1 MQPSLIRVEADEVTY
16 NLHILIRFELEL
28 ALMRDQ
34 LEVAELPGAWGDA
47 YERTLG
53 LRPENDVLGV
63 MQDIH
68 WSHGS
73 FGYFPTYTLGNL
85 YSALLWDAYRKDDPA
100 AEEHIGAGEFQHA
113 PGLDARARAPCGRHR
128 PGRGSDPARDRLRA
142 RPRAVHAATCGRST
156 GRCTT

>member
-1 MQPSLIRVEADEVTY
+1 MAADVTAEQLYAACNRVQPSLIRVEADEVTY

-34 LEVAELPGAWGDA
+34 LEVAELPGAWNDA

-53 LRPENDVLGV
+53 LRPANDALGV

-85 YSALLWDAYRKDDPA
+85 YSALLWDAYCKRRSRGRGAHPGRRVPA
-100 AEEHIGAGEFQHA
+100 R
-113 PGLDARARAPCGRHR
+113 PGLDARARAP
-128 PGRGSDPARDRLRA
+128 RGLPSTRA
-142 RPRAVHAATCGRST
+142 RI
-156 GRCTT
+156 